1 MPSGNALV
9 AGNVSATT
17 RPENRSRKRFCLVLV
32 KPTHYCDDGYP
43 IRWFRSAIP
52 SNSLACIYGI
62 AQDCAERGV
71 LGDDVDIDIHAL
83 DEANTRIRPERIAA
97 MVKAADAGMVMLVG
111 VQSNQTPRALDIA
124 RPLRALGIQVAIGG
138 FHMSGVISMVNGDDP
153 ALREAQAMGLAV
165 YAGEAEG
172 RLDVVLAD
180 AYAGTLK
187 PLYNYMNDLP
197 GIEGAPLP
205 LLARERV
212 KRTGGGTTSFDA
224 GRGCPYQ
231 CSFCTIINVQGRKSR
246 RRTPDDIEQIVRSN
260 IAQGIYRFFITDDN
274 FARNKD
280 WEAILDRLIELRIGQ
295 KLDISL
301 IIQVDTG
308 GHKLRNF
315 IPKCA
320 LAGVKKA
327 YIGLENIN
335 PANLMAAKKKQN
347 KITEYRKMLLEW
359 QKAGI
364 LVYAGYIT
372 GFPYDTAES
381 ILNDLEV
388 IKRELPIDVLE
399 IHYLTPLPG
408 SEDHQ
413 KLFRAGTWMDPD
425 LNKYDLHHITAGHPR
440 MSKDEWEYAYRESWK
455 RYYSYEHCE
464 RVMRRAAALRAFGN
478 VLFVMTWFKASF
490 ELENCHPVESGL
502 LRLKSRRDRRPG
514 MPMESV
520 WSFYPKYLA
529 EMARKTAGWAEIYLR
544 LRWIYV
550 RVKHNPKR
558 YEYSDLA
565 IEPVTDD
572 EIETHEMFHTDAAR
586 EYVKT
591 EKRIDAIIHGGATV
605 AVPARQKATSFSA
618 RSRQVLAAV
627 HSPPCGLRA
636 NTRTPSP
643 PGPPR
648 C

>member
-17 RPENRSRKRFCLVLV
+17 RPENRPRKRFCLVLV

-97 MVKAADAGMVMLVG
+97 IVKAADAGMVMLVG

-138 FHMSGVISMVNGDDP
+138 FHMSGVISMINGDDP

-320 LAGVKKA
+320 QAGVKKA

-605 AVPARQKATSFSA
+605 AVPAHHKAT
-618 RSRQVLAAV
+618 V
-627 HSPPCGLRA
+627 
-636 NTRTPSP
+636 
-643 PGPPR
+643 
-648 C
+648 